1 MFPSSGLLRRPARD
15 LLVSL
20 GIFVLALW
28 AELLLDQW
36 TGRFVFVA
44 FAPAIAIAAW
54 LGGALPAFILVV
66 LSSIAADYFFFGPG
80 DLFHFGSGVEAAALA
95 AFLGGWTVVGFVT
108 GSATKRVSR
117 ERQDRL
123 AAERVAAQAHR
134 IAQSTAA
141 LGQVRTSS
149 EAIAAALHEPLHW
162 LRAGAG
168 VFYLLTDD
176 RLRIVAAQ
184 VAGYQIAEGD
194 TWDLETFGDSSPF
207 AESMRRL
214 TPIVTASAQNRG
226 TEYETWSQAGP
237 WRDREAGLILPIA
250 IERRVV
256 GFLQIDFDTPREFT
270 VDDHEYIHSICSR
283 TGQALNRTWWHESV
297 ERARADAEALKARA
311 DVELVERQRTEVAL
325 RSSETRYR
333 ALATRTTRLHAL
345 TASLSEAVTVT
356 AVAKAIVDQAR
367 IVVGAAEGEL
377 RLLGDNPEPGEAGL
391 CTTDAIRT
399 GRPVFVG
406 SLADSDEKYWLSAA
420 RAADNGF
427 ASMAALPLM
436 VKGGPL
442 GVLEFHFNAPVN
454 FDDEYQALLISVA
467 QHCTQALDRARLYE
481 TAQRARSDAERAN
494 RLKDEFVSTVSHE
507 LRTPLNAILG
517 WASML
522 RTDSMEPEVFPQA
535 VESIYRNASRQAK
548 LVDDLLDFARMA
560 GGRTSLDLDTIDAP
574 NLIRGIVE
582 SVSPLAAGSQVE
594 IQLSAIPDATLRGD
608 VKRLEQ
614 VFVNLLGNSL
624 KFTPAGGRILVSARL
639 VDRVLEIRVADTGIG
654 IEPEFLPYVFERFRQ
669 GDGTTTR
676 NHSGLGLG
684 LSIAKQLVEAHKGA
698 IRVESAGKGKG
709 TAFIVTLPIS
719 GQAAERSPSAAS
731 EPPVEVRLD
740 GVRVLVVDDEKD
752 TRDLIGRALEDRG
765 AHISVADNSQSAIEI
780 LERDEIDVLLA
791 DIAMP
796 DEDGYSLIRR
806 IRSAGSRMSS
816 IPAAAVTAHARDD
829 ERTRALA
836 AGFHVHM
843 AKPVEPSEI
852 VRMVNHL
859 AHDRRVSRRSSS
871 SV

>member
-1 MFPSSGLLRRPARD
+1 
-15 LLVSL
+15 
-20 GIFVLALW
+20 
-28 AELLLDQW
+28 
-36 TGRFVFVA
+36 
-44 FAPAIAIAAW
+44 
-54 LGGALPAFILVV
+54 
-66 LSSIAADYFFFGPG
+66 
-80 DLFHFGSGVEAAALA
+80 
-95 AFLGGWTVVGFVT
+95 
-108 GSATKRVSR
+108 
-117 ERQDRL
+117 
-123 AAERVAAQAHR
+123 
-134 IAQSTAA
+134 
-141 LGQVRTSS
+141 
-149 EAIAAALHEPLHW
+149 
-162 LRAGAG
+162 
-168 VFYLLTDD
+168 
-176 RLRIVAAQ
+176 
-184 VAGYQIAEGD
+184 
-194 TWDLETFGDSSPF
+194 
-207 AESMRRL
+207 
-214 TPIVTASAQNRG
+214 
-226 TEYETWSQAGP
+226 
-237 WRDREAGLILPIA
+237 
-250 IERRVV
+250 
-256 GFLQIDFDTPREFT
+256 
-270 VDDHEYIHSICSR
+270 
-283 TGQALNRTWWHESV
+283 
-297 ERARADAEALKARA
+297 
-311 DVELVERQRTEVAL
+311 
-325 RSSETRYR
+325 
-333 ALATRTTRLHAL
+333 RTTRLHAL
-345 TASLSEAVTVT
+345 TASLSESVSVT
-356 AVAKAIVDQAR
+356 AVAKAIVEQAR

-377 RLLGDNPEPGEAGL
+377 KLLGDNHEPGEAGL
-391 CTTDAIRT
+391 CTTNAIKT

-406 SLADSDEKYWLSAA
+406 SLAESHESYWLSAA

-454 FDDEYQALLISVA
+454 FDEEYQALLISVA

-481 TAQRARSDAERAN
+481 TAERARSDAERAN

-522 RTDSMEPEVFPQA
+522 RTDSMDSEVFPQA

-560 GGRTSLDLDTIDAP
+560 GGRTTIDMDRIDAP

-582 SVSPLAAGSQVE
+582 SVSPLAAGSQVD
-594 IQLSAIPDATLRGD
+594 IQLSPIPDATLRGD

-624 KFTPAGGRILVSARL
+624 KFTPAGGRIMVSARI

-684 LSIAKQLVEAHKGA
+684 LSIAKQLVEAHKGT
-698 IRVESAGKGKG
+698 IRAESAGKGKG
-709 TAFIVTLPIS
+709 TAFVVTLPIS
-719 GQAAERSPSAAS
+719 GQEAERAAAAAA
-731 EPPVEVRLD
+731 EPPVDVRLD
-740 GVRVLVVDDEKD
+740 GVHVLVVDDEKD

-765 AHISVADNSQSAIEI
+765 ALISVADNSEDAIEI
-780 LERDEIDVLLA
+780 LERDDIDVLLA

-796 DEDGYSLIRR
+796 GEDGYSLIRR
-806 IRSAGSRMSS
+806 IRSGGNRLAS

-859 AHDRRVSRRSSS
+859 AHDRRVSRRSSM
-871 SV
+871 

>member
-1 MFPSSGLLRRPARD
+1 MGSSTGLVRRQARA
-15 LLVSL
+15 LFASL
-20 GIFVLALW
+20 AVFVLALW

-36 TGRFVFVA
+36 TSRFAFVA

-54 LGGALPAFILVV
+54 LGGGAVACLTIL
-66 LSSIAADYFFFGPG
+66 LSVIASDFYLFGP
-80 DLFHFGSGVEAAALA
+80 DHLFDFGWVEGAALA
-95 AFLGGWTVVGFVT
+95 IFAIGWTAVAMLT
-108 GSATKRVSR
+108 ASAARRVSQ
-117 ERQDRL
+117 ERADRL

-134 IAQSTAA
+134 LAQSTAA
-141 LGQVRTSS
+141 LGQVRTST
-149 EAIAAALHEPLHW
+149 EAITAALHESLHW
-162 LRAGAG
+162 LKAGAG

-176 RLRIVAAQ
+176 RQHITVAQA
-184 VAGYQIAEGD
+184 AGYPLAEGD
-194 TWDLETFGDSSPF
+194 SWELEVFGDGSPF

-214 TPIVTASAQNRG
+214 TPVVTASVQSRG
-226 TEYETWSQAGP
+226 TEYEEWSDAGP
-237 WRDREAGLILPIA
+237 WRDRKAGLVLPIA

-256 GFLQIDFDTPREFT
+256 AFLQIDFDTPREFT
-270 VDDHEYIHSICSR
+270 VDDHEYIHTIGSR
-283 TGQALNRTWWHESV
+283 TAQALNRVWWHESA
-297 ERARADAEALKARA
+297 ERARYDAETLKARA
-311 DVELVERQRTEVAL
+311 DDEIVERQKTELAL
-325 RSSETRYR
+325 RASETRYR
-333 ALATRTTRLHAL
+333 ALATRTTRLHGL
-345 TASLSEAVTVT
+345 TASLSESVTVT
-356 AVAKAIVDQAR
+356 AVANAIIEQAR

-377 RLLGDNPEPGEAGL
+377 KLLGESDEPREPGL
-391 CTTDAIRT
+391 CTTEALES

-406 SLADSDEKYWLSAA
+406 SLADSHAKYWLSACL
-420 RAADNGF
+420 AADNGF
-427 ASMAALPLM
+427 ASLAALPLM
-436 VKGGPL
+436 VKDGPL
-442 GVLEFHFNAPVN
+442 GVLEFHFSAPVN

-481 TAQRARSDAERAN
+481 QAERARSDAERAN

-522 RTDSMEPEVFPQA
+522 RTDSMDRDVLPQA

-548 LVDDLLDFARMA
+548 LVDDLLDFARMD
-560 GGRTSLDLDTIDAP
+560 GGRAALDLDTIDAP
-574 NLIRGIVE
+574 NLIRGVVE
-582 SVSPLAAGSQVE
+582 SVSPLAAGSQID
-594 IQLSAIPDATLRGD
+594 IQLAPIPEATLRGD

-614 VFVNLLGNSL
+614 VFVNLIGNSL
-624 KFTPAGGRILVSARL
+624 KFTPAGGHIMVSARIAS
-639 VDRVLEIRVADTGIG
+639 RSLEIRVADNGIG
-654 IEPEFLPYVFERFRQ
+654 IEPEFLPFVFDRFRQ

-684 LSIAKQLVEAHKGA
+684 LSIAKQLVEAHKGT
-698 IRVESAGKGKG
+698 IRAESAGRGKG

-719 GQAAERSPSAAS
+719 GHEAANAEAAP
-731 EPPVEVRLD
+731 PPVDVRLD

-765 AHISVADNSQSAIEI
+765 ARISVAENSQDAIEI

-806 IRSAGSRMSS
+806 IRAAASPLAS
-816 IPAAAVTAHARDD
+816 IPAAAVTAHAKDD

-859 AHDRRVSRRSSS
+859 AHDRRAGRRSRM
-871 SV
+871 

>member
-1 MFPSSGLLRRPARD
+1 MSSATGLARRPARA
-15 LLVSL
+15 LLISL
-20 GIFVLALW
+20 AILALALW
-28 AELLLDQW
+28 TEVLLNQW

-44 FAPAIAIAAW
+44 LAPAIAITAW
-54 LGGALPAFILVV
+54 LGGAAPAFVAV
-66 LSSIAADYFFFGPG
+66 ALSAIGADYYLLGREQLLDFT
-80 DLFHFGSGVEAAALA
+80 GVEGAALA
-95 AFLGGWTVVGFVT
+95 IFTIAWTAVGLIT
-108 GSATKRVSR
+108 ASAARRVAQ
-117 ERQDRL
+117 ERADRQ

-134 IAQSTAA
+134 LAQSTAA

-149 EAIAAALHEPLHW
+149 EAITAALHESLHW
-162 LRAGAG
+162 LKAGAG
-168 VFYLLTDD
+168 IFYLLTED
-176 RLRIVAAQ
+176 RERVTIAQ
-184 VAGYQIAEGD
+184 AAGYQLQEGD
-194 TWDLETFGDSSPF
+194 TWELEAFGDDSPF
-207 AESMRRL
+207 TEAMRRL
-214 TPIVTASAQNRG
+214 TPVVTASSQSRAV
-226 TEYETWSQAGP
+226 EYEEWSKAGP
-237 WRDREAGLILPIA
+237 WRDRAAGVVMPIA

-256 GFLQIDFDTPREFT
+256 AFLQIDFDMPREFT
-270 VDDHEYIHSICSR
+270 VDDHEFIHSICSR
-283 TGQALNRTWWHESV
+283 TAQALNRVWWHESV
-297 ERARADAEALKARA
+297 ERARYDAETLKDRA
-311 DVELVERQRTEVAL
+311 DLELVERQKTELAL

-333 ALATRTTRLHAL
+333 ALATRTTRLHTL
-345 TASLSEAVTVT
+345 TASLSESVSVT
-356 AVAKAIVDQAR
+356 AVANAIVEQAR
-367 IVVGAAEGEL
+367 IVVGAADADLKLLSEGTE
-377 RLLGDNPEPGEAGL
+377 RPERGL
-391 CTTDAIRT
+391 CAADALET

-406 SLADSDEKYWLSAA
+406 SLADSQEKYWLSA
-420 RAADNGF
+420 RVAADNGYE
-427 ASMAALPLM
+427 SLAALPLM
-436 VKGGPL
+436 VKEGRL
-442 GVLEFHFNAPVN
+442 GVLEFHFSAPVN

-481 TAQRARSDAERAN
+481 QAERARADAERAN

-522 RTDSMEPEVFPQA
+522 RTESMDPDVLPQA

-548 LVDDLLDFARMA
+548 LVDDLLDFARMDT
-560 GGRTSLDLDTIDAP
+560 GRAMLDLDTIDAP

-582 SVSPLAAGSQVE
+582 SVSPLAAGNQ
-594 IQLSAIPDATLRGD
+594 INIKLTPIPEATLRGD

-624 KFTPAGGRILVSARL
+624 KFTPPGGHIMVSARI
-639 VDRVLEIRVADTGIG
+639 VNRALEIRVADTGIG
-654 IEPEFLPYVFERFRQ
+654 IESEFLPFVFDRFRQ

-684 LSIAKQLVEAHKGA
+684 LSIAKQLVEAHKGT
-698 IRVESAGKGKG
+698 IRAESAGKGKG

-719 GQAAERSPSAAS
+719 GQQPASASPAS
-731 EPPVEVRLD
+731 PEQASDVRLD

-765 AHISVADNSQSAIEI
+765 ASISVADNSQDAIDI
-780 LERDEIDVLLA
+780 LERNEIDVLLA

-796 DEDGYSLIRR
+796 DEDGYSLIQR
-806 IRSAGSRMSS
+806 IRSAGNPLAS

-859 AHDRRVSRRSSS
+859 AHDRRAARRSRM
-871 SV
+871 